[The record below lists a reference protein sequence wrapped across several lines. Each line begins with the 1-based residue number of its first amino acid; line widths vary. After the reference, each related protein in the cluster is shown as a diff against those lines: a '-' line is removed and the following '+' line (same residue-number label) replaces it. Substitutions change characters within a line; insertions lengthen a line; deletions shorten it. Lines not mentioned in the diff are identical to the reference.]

1 MIYTG
6 SERSSNMTLEEFLSS
21 PLMPRR
27 ETRPDMWSNENY
39 WALPRAVHVYSHGF
53 NNTTYDKQSKPIIQH
68 LEDMNPEKY
77 DLYSKLKDY
86 EVARV
91 VVSGEDA
98 VWIHINISDEELRK
112 LGVRV

>member
-1 MIYTG
+1 
-6 SERSSNMTLEEFLSS
+6 MTLEEFLSS

-27 ETRPDMWSNENY
+27 EARPDIWSSENY
-39 WALPRAVHVYSHGF
+39 WALPKAVHVYSHGF

-77 DLYSKLKDY
+77 DLYAKIKEY

-98 VWIHINISDEELRK
+98 VWIHIKISDEEFRK
-112 LGVRV
+112 LGVRI